1 MNVIS
6 ELPFDVLKI
15 DMVFMKK
22 IDEHPMNKDIVKM
35 VLALCK
41 RFGVTSVVEGVETE
55 EHYRFLKE
63 NGCDVVQGY
72 YFSRP
77 LPLKDFT
84 ELLNKETQDE
94 R

>member
-1 MNVIS
+1 
-6 ELPFDVLKI
+6 
-15 DMVFMKK
+15 
-22 IDEHPMNKDIVKM
+22 M

-72 YFSRP
+72 YFSKP
-77 LPLKDFT
+77 LPLADFT
-84 ELLNKETQDE
+84 ELLKKEMQNE